1 MTARKNLFVLSIFL
15 VLSACATLNKSE
27 CLNADWKIIGLED
40 GSRGRAVS
48 YIGHHREACAE
59 HGVAPDLDRYRD
71 GHEAAGLTQFCR
83 AEVGFDQGKRGYQY
97 NGVCPAELRGD
108 FLYGYETGRE
118 LYLLNRAISQMHAEI
133 KKSKSELESMQNEIN
148 QIELKLISMSGSS
161 IERLT
166 LLQDLRELEINYL
179 GLDSK
184 INNLAL
190 DAARNQGEYNALDA
204 RHES

>member
-1 MTARKNLFVLSIFL
+1 MTASKILFVLSIFL

-59 HGVAPDLDRYRD
+59 HGVVPDLDRYRD
-71 GHEAAGLTQFCR
+71 GYEAGLAQYCR
-83 AEVGFDQGKRGYQY
+83 AEVGFDQGRRGYQY
-97 NGVCPAELRGD
+97 HGVCPADLRGD

-118 LYLLNRAISQMHAEI
+118 LYLLHRAISHMHAEI
-133 KKSKSELESMQNEIN
+133 KNSKSELESMQNEIN
-148 QIELKLISMSGSS
+148 EIELKLISKSGSS

-166 LLQDLRELEINYL
+166 LLQDLRKLQINYL
-179 GLDSK
+179 ELESK
-184 INNLAL
+184 IHNLTL
-190 DAARNQGEYNALDA
+190 DAARNQGEYDALGA
-204 RHES
+204 RHEF